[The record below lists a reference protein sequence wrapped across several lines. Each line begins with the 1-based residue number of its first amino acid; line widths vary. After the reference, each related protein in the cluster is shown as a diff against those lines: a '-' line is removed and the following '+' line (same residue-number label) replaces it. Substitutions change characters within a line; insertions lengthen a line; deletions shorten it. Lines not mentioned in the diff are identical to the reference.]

1 MHKKLRI
8 CTGLFISLAIL
19 TACNSGGGSSGG
31 NNGGGGG
38 GGSTGLSSY
47 PTAGNYIG
55 TATSSKGWGVAT
67 ATGTISGSTG
77 NFTVAT
83 NTGTGTIQG
92 VFQLN
97 NNTCFVGSE
106 TLGNSSFPVTK
117 SFVAT
122 NCTYNGSVFNA
133 NYQTGFGDEGTLTM
147 TLQ

>member
-1 MHKKLRI
+1 MSKFSKNYI
-8 CTGLFISLAIL
+8 GLLMSLVL
-19 TACNSGGGSSGG
+19 LNACNSGSGGSSGGGSSG
-31 NNGGGGG
+31 
-38 GGSTGLSSY
+38 STGLTSY
-47 PTAGNYIG
+47 PTSGNYIG
-55 TATSSKGWGVAT
+55 TATSSKGQGVAT
-67 ATGTISGSTG
+67 ATGTIAGSTG
-77 NFTVAT
+77 NFTVAN

-133 NYQTGFGDEGTLTM
+133 NYQNGFGDEGTFTM

>member
-1 MHKKLRI
+1 M
-8 CTGLFISLAIL
+8 L
-19 TACNSGGGSSGG
+19 TACNSGGSS
-31 NNGGGGG
+31 NG
-38 GGSTGLSSY
+38 GGSTGLTSY
-47 PTAGNYIG
+47 PTSGNYLG
-55 TATSSKGWGVAT
+55 TATSSKGQGVAT

-92 VFQLN
+92 TFQLN

-106 TLGNSSFPVTK
+106 TLGGDFPVTK

-122 NCTYNGSVFNA
+122 SCSYNASVFNA
-133 NYQTGFGDEGTLTM
+133 SYQNGFGDQGTLTM